1 LSGLGVAWESRRGR
15 DGFNAKGG
23 SRIALRRH
31 AQERTISIIDAHGF
45 VDSNVRFSWPL
56 ILSRVRVSVAL
67 RRVLSGCVND
77 YVEWLVAGLA
87 IIGAALAF
95 S

>member
-1 LSGLGVAWESRRGR
+1 V
-15 DGFNAKGG
+15 
-23 SRIALRRH
+23 
-31 AQERTISIIDAHGF
+31 DAT
-45 VDSNVRFSWPL
+45 VSTRKAFSWPL